1 MGQTMGTA
9 QIVHF
14 SDVLCVWAYV
24 AERRMTE
31 LRGEFGSAVEIE
43 RRFVSIFGLARAKLE
58 GRWRD
63 KGGIAAYGE
72 HVRGVVAGFD
82 HVVVHPEVWS
92 GVTPTSS
99 WPAHLALCAVRLLE
113 REGKAPPGSSEAL
126 AWRLREA
133 FFRDAHDISRRE
145 VLLAAAEQQGLDP
158 AAVAG
163 HLASGR
169 AHAELA
175 SDYELARDQDV
186 RVSPSLL
193 LNEARQRLNGNV
205 GYRVIAANVREVLE
219 KPPGQ
224 LSWC

>member
-1 MGQTMGTA
+1 MGTA

-14 SDVLCVWAYV
+14 SDVLCVWAYA

-31 LRGEFGSAVEIE
+31 LRDEFGSAIEIGY
-43 RRFVSIFGLARAKLE
+43 RFVSIFGVAQAKLE
-58 GRWRD
+58 GRWRE
-63 KGGIAAYGE
+63 KGGMAAYGE

-82 HVVVHPEVWS
+82 HIRVHPEVWTRVAPS
-92 GVTPTSS
+92 SS

-113 REGKAPPGSSEAL
+113 REGNAPPGSSMAL

-133 FFRDAHDISRRE
+133 FFRDAHDISRQE
-145 VLLAAAEQQGLDP
+145 VLLAAVEQQGLEP

-175 SDYELARDQDV
+175 SDYEMARDQDI
-186 RVSPSLL
+186 RLSPTIL
-193 LNEARQRLNGNV
+193 LNEGRQRLNGNV
-205 GYRVIAANVREVLE
+205 GYLVIAANVREVLE
-219 KPPGQ
+219 RPPGQ
-224 LSWC
+224 QSWC